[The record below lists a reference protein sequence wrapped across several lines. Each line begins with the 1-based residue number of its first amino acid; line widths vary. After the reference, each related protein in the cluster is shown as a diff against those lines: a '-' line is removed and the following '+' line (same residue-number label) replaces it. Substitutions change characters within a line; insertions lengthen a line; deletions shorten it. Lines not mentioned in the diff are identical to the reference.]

1 MKKIFRWKMWAISK
15 NKNINDITVLNK
27 TILAMKRFAIPSML
41 IPAVVFLSAFR
52 ENTSENKVNATPG
65 ASIANVRI
73 VEGNEGQRMVEVM
86 VIIPQAVANGVTMTY
101 TTRNGTATGGSDFVP
116 VDGSLHFDGQETMK
130 KVTIAIKGD
139 VLCEEDETFQVVLSH
154 ATGTSLTDSI
164 GTVTIIND
172 DCFRNGNSSGGN
184 SGIPGSAGSGNPNV
198 SAYEIKLTYTG
209 YTTEYPDITPCRIR
223 TNGTVVLAGLVWGDE
238 KSAGAD
244 DPVQYVGVLN
254 LEIDMDLCTAVAVEA
269 PGGGYP
275 NCGLTV
281 VGLGPVKT
289 ELELD
294 STGTRYGY
302 IKLNYDRSLGLFV
315 KGVTGGCDRQTLSEQ
330 KQNVP
335 NETQTAIFN
344 GRELPLPMH
353 ALRVGRYT
361 QTDNEGNVTTI
372 EVIRK
377 IH

>member
-1 MKKIFRWKMWAISK
+1 
-15 NKNINDITVLNK
+15 
-27 TILAMKRFAIPSML
+27 MKRFAVPSTLMT
-41 IPAVVFLSAFR
+41 AVVLLTGFKK
-52 ENTSENKVNATPG
+52 NNSENIFNAVPG

-73 VEGNEGQRMVEVM
+73 VEGNEGQRTVEVM
-86 VIIPQAVANGVTMTY
+86 VIIPEVAANGVTMTY
-101 TTRNGTATGGSDFVP
+101 TTRNGTATGGSDFMAAE
-116 VDGSLHFDGQETMK
+116 GSLHFNGQQTMK
-130 KVTIAIKGD
+130 KVKITIKGD
-139 VLCEEDETFQVVLSH
+139 LQCEEDETFQVVLSH
-154 ATGTSLTDSI
+154 ATGITLSDSV

-172 DCFRNGNSSGGN
+172 DCFRNGSSAG
-184 SGIPGSAGSGNPNV
+184 GSGNLGSVAPSNNPNL
-198 SAYEIKLTYTG
+198 SAYEVRLTYTG

-238 KSAGAD
+238 RNSDID

-254 LEIDMDLCTAVAVEA
+254 LDIDMDLCTAVAVEA

-281 VGLGPVKT
+281 VGVGPVQT

-294 STGTRYGY
+294 STGTGYGY
-302 IKLNYDRSLGLFV
+302 IKLHYDQSLGLFV

-330 KQNVP
+330 KVNVP

-344 GRELPLPMH
+344 AMQLPLPGH

-361 QTDNEGNVTTI
+361 HTDDAGNLVVV
-372 EVIRK
+372 EVLRK
-377 IH
+377 LQ